1 VENFSSQKMHAHKR
15 YISMPKAK
23 NNRRRAVITG
33 LGVIAPNGIGKEAFW
48 NALKEGKSGIKKIT
62 RFDASTYNSQVAGE
76 VNDFD
81 PTDYMSPKS
90 ARRMDRFAQFAVA
103 AARMALDDSRLIIN
117 EKNDKKSGVVIGS
130 ALAGM
135 PYAEFQHS
143 IFMEKGLNWI
153 DPLLATRLFGGEA
166 SSHIS
171 IEFGPRGPCH
181 TITTACAAGTD
192 AIGYALTLIRNS
204 VADILI
210 TGGSEAPLTSMT
222 VGAFCRL
229 GALSQRNGDPTK
241 ACCPFDKKRDGFI
254 VSEGAGVIILE
265 ELKHA
270 LARNAKIY
278 AEIIGYGASSEAF
291 HMTRASE
298 DARGFVDSITAA
310 LDDADVTADEIEYI
324 NAHGTSTPQNDK
336 SETLAIKKVFGPRA
350 YDIPISA
357 TKSMTGHSIGG
368 NGAMEVI
375 ASALTIENNIIHPT
389 INYETPD
396 PECDLDYVPNK
407 ARKATVNLI
416 LSNSAG
422 FGSRNSALIIKRY
435 RQ

>member
-1 VENFSSQKMHAHKR
+1 MPK
-15 YISMPKAK
+15 PKAK

-48 NALKEGKSGIKKIT
+48 NALREGKSGITKLT
-62 RFDASTYNSQVAGE
+62 RFDVSTYNSQVAGE

-103 AARMALDDSRLIIN
+103 AARMALDDSQLIIN
-117 EKNDKKSGVVIGS
+117 EKNNKKIGVVVGT

-135 PYAEFQHS
+135 PHAEFQHS

-171 IEFGPRGPCH
+171 IELGSRGPCH
-181 TITTACAAGTD
+181 TISTACAAGTD
-192 AIGYALTLIRNS
+192 AIGYALTLIRNNI
-204 VADILI
+204 ADIFI
-210 TGGSEAPLTSMT
+210 TGGTEAPLAPMT
-222 VGAFCRL
+222 VGAFCKL

-241 ACCPFDKKRDGFI
+241 ACCPFDKKRDGFVI
-254 VSEGAGVIILE
+254 SEGGGIIILE
-265 ELKHA
+265 ELEHA
-270 LARNAKIY
+270 LARDAKIY

-291 HMTRASE
+291 HMTRATD
-298 DARGFVDSITAA
+298 DAQGFVDAISTA
-310 LDDADVTADEIEYI
+310 LQDAEVSANEIDYI

-336 SETLAIKKVFGPRA
+336 SETLAIKKVFGPQA
-350 YDIPISA
+350 YNIPISA

-368 NGAMEVI
+368 NGAIEVI
-375 ASALTIENNIIHPT
+375 ASALIMENNFIHPT

-396 PECDLDYVPNK
+396 PECDLNYVPNK
-407 ARKATVNLI
+407 GIQATVDLI

-422 FGSRNSALIIKRY
+422 FGSRNSALIIERY

>member
-1 VENFSSQKMHAHKR
+1 
-15 YISMPKAK
+15 MPKPNAK

-48 NALKEGKSGIKKIT
+48 NALREGKSGIAKLT
-62 RFDASTYNSQVAGE
+62 RFDVSTYNSQIAGE
-76 VNDFD
+76 VNDFE
-81 PTDYMSPKS
+81 PTDYISPKS
-90 ARRMDRFAQFAVA
+90 ARRMDRFTQFAVA

-117 EKNDKKSGVVIGS
+117 EKNNKKIGVVIGT

-135 PYAEFQHS
+135 PHAEFQHS
-143 IFMEKGLNWI
+143 IFMEKGLKWI

-171 IEFGPRGPCH
+171 IEFGTRGPCH
-181 TITTACAAGTD
+181 TISTACAAGTD
-192 AIGYALTLIRNS
+192 SIGYALTLIRNNI
-204 VADILI
+204 ADIFI
-210 TGGSEAPLTSMT
+210 TGGTEAPLAPMT
-222 VGAFCRL
+222 VGSFCKL

-241 ACCPFDKKRDGFI
+241 ACCPFDKKRDGFVI
-254 VSEGAGVIILE
+254 SEGGGVIILE
-265 ELKHA
+265 ELEHA

-291 HMTRASE
+291 HMTRAS
-298 DARGFVDSITAA
+298 DDSRGFVDAISSA
-310 LDDADVTADEIEYI
+310 LQDAEVTADEIEYI

-350 YDIPISA
+350 YTIPISA
-357 TKSMTGHSIGG
+357 TKSMTGHAIGG
-368 NGAMEVI
+368 NGAIELI
-375 ASALTIENNIIHPT
+375 ASALTIENNFIHPT

-396 PECDLDYVPNK
+396 PECDLNYVPNK
-407 ARKATVNLI
+407 GIKATVDLI

-422 FGSRNSALIIKRY
+422 FGSRNSALIIERY
-435 RQ
+435 RE